1 MENNTSVDRVNSAGQ
16 QIAFFYSLVKYIKR
30 IYIVCRLSK
39 VSPRFIH
46 VNTKERGN
54 SARGLT

>member
-1 MENNTSVDRVNSAGQ
+1 METNIPVDRVNSAGH
-16 QIAFFYSLVKYIKR
+16 YSLVKYIKR

-46 VNTKERGN
+46 VNTQERGN